1 MRHHPGLYEWQHD
14 RSHRRG
20 HRTGLRKS
28 GHEQL
33 RQPARFLRT
42 RVYYEAV
49 MTMTTRPLLL
59 GLLLANLCACSGK
72 DDSDETG
79 ALDDTLSTETG
90 DTSTTETGDTSPPVE
105 PETVT
110 QGEAFCA
117 SGGVVRNDSFSG
129 VTCTGPVEIATQTAS
144 NAQFTW
150 QPGPMVVIAPASG
163 LD

>member
-1 MRHHPGLYEWQHD
+1 M
-14 RSHRRG
+14 
-20 HRTGLRKS
+20 
-28 GHEQL
+28 
-33 RQPARFLRT
+33 A
-42 RVYYEAV
+42 
-49 MTMTTRPLLL
+49 MTPRPLLL

-72 DDSDETG
+72 DDSGETG

-90 DTSTTETGDTSPPVE
+90 DTLTTETGDTNPQVD

-110 QGEAFCA
+110 QGEVFCA

-129 VTCTGPVEIATQTAS
+129 VTCTGPVEIATQIAS
-144 NAQFTW
+144 NDQFTW